1 MAQLAFYNQIENER
15 LQQRKS
21 SNDIS
26 MSDIAQVQQAI
37 SQAFPDAQIAE
48 QQFEEQYKNELEDL
62 DLY

>member
-1 MAQLAFYNQIENER
+1 
-15 LQQRKS
+15 
-21 SNDIS
+21 

-37 SQAFPDAQIAE
+37 SQAFPDAEIAE